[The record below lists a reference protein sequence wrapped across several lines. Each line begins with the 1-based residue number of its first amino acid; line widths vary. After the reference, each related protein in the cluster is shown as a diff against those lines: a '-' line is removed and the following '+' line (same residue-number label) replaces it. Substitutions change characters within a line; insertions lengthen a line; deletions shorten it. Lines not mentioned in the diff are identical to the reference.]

1 MEMPEPD
8 CTSHHERCINSL
20 IFLLG
25 AAQSRT
31 LFLYV
36 SIPLAIFGTSSNQE
50 QLCQRNTESAGR
62 RGGPVPAGPVCMEVS
77 KTNPIPITAT
87 PLFNLNWAQFL
98 LQCKTSVSGRYVHF
112 QGIVFL
118 LVERCASCACYLT
131 SITSP
136 RTSRSVHRR
145 NMVPWVHMMTC
156 MMFRSSRSS
165 TDGRW
170 HSGILRSRCRFG
182 VPLINHH
189 KLSQC
194 GTKTCPVQIC
204 CVSSCAL
211 PLRQFSG
218 FNGVMWQV
226 GLCQRALWSQC

>member
-112 QGIVFL
+112 QGIFFCL
-118 LVERCASCACYLT
+118 
-131 SITSP
+131 
-136 RTSRSVHRR
+136 SR
-145 NMVPWVHMMTC
+145 
-156 MMFRSSRSS
+156 
-165 TDGRW
+165 
-170 HSGILRSRCRFG
+170 G
-182 VPLINHH
+182 VPAVPATSLQSPP
-189 KLSQC
+189 LAPAEAFTG
-194 GTKTCPVQIC
+194 GTWCHEFT
-204 CVSSCAL
+204 
-211 PLRQFSG
+211 
-218 FNGVMWQV
+218 
-226 GLCQRALWSQC
+226 

>member
-1 MEMPEPD
+1 MKNPGWLVRHDQASFPMEMPEPD

-118 LVERCASCACYLT
+118 LVERCARCASCACYLT

-145 NMVPWVHMMTC
+145 NMVP
-156 MMFRSSRSS
+156 
-165 TDGRW
+165 
-170 HSGILRSRCRFG
+170 
-182 VPLINHH
+182 
-189 KLSQC
+189 
-194 GTKTCPVQIC
+194 
-204 CVSSCAL
+204 
-211 PLRQFSG
+211 
-218 FNGVMWQV
+218 
-226 GLCQRALWSQC
+226 